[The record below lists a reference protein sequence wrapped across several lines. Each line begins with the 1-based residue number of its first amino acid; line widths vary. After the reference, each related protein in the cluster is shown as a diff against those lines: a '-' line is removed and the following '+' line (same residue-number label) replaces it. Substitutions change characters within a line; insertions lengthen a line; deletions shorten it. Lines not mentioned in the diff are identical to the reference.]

1 MNTLYLITVL
11 AFFAN
16 AFAGSPVLQVDT
28 TQGPMLGHMDAGV
41 RVWKGIPYAQPPV
54 GDLRWEYPIR
64 PAAKTEVY
72 EANVDVNGC
81 AQECV
86 LPPGNCPSFGQSED
100 CLYLTVM
107 SPEGPSSDPDGYP
120 VFFWIHGGAY
130 TQGAGNT
137 PLYNGTTFA
146 QNNVVN
152 VVINYRLGALGFM
165 AGDGMTGNYGLMDQR
180 LALQWT
186 QDNIKSFGGNPAK
199 VTVGGQSAG
208 AMSVGSHLISP
219 GSKGL
224 FSKAIMES
232 NCLGMPYHTRTSAK
246 KNADAM
252 YDYLKCT
259 AGDMECMKAKTAD
272 EIVAAQGAAVK
283 MDRKT
288 LFINF
293 LPFAPM
299 VDPSDPDAVLPK
311 QPLDALAAGEL
322 QQMPILSGSLYDEG
336 TLFVDELFP
345 TKMSKTKY
353 HTVVDAIF
361 GLHNAKKIKK
371 AYPMIEGDKDGRSA
385 FNVLATDLIFY
396 CPLRNV
402 TRGMQQ
408 TLGSAAVP
416 TYQYRFKHVLSFD
429 CWGPNYAFCVGKV
442 CHGSELPFV
451 WNVFEGT
458 AGDDSFS
465 YNATPDERQLALDM
479 NNAWVNFMTSPNP
492 NTGLAVP
499 QTYPLYDPSTSP
511 LVILDEPD
519 YSNENDPRAEYCDM
533 WDSMGYFY

>member
-1 MNTLYLITVL
+1 MMNIIVVL
-11 AFFAN
+11 LLACVLNFIN
-16 AFAGSPVLQVDT
+16 AGSPNLQVST
-28 TQGPMLGHMDAGV
+28 TVGEMLGHMENNV
-41 RVWKGIPYAQPPV
+41 RVWKGIPYAKPPV
-54 GDLRWEYPIR
+54 GDLRWEYPQAPEPMSTI
-64 PAAKTEVY
+64 Y
-72 EANVDVNGC
+72 EANVDVHGC
-81 AQECV
+81 AQDCV
-86 LPPGNCPSFGQSED
+86 LPPGNCPEFGTSED

-107 SPEGPSSDPDGYP
+107 APEAPSQDPEGYP

-146 QNNVVN
+146 NNGVIN

-186 QDNIKSFGGNPAK
+186 QDNIKGFGGNPSR

-232 NCLGMPYHTRTSAK
+232 NCLGMPYHTKSSAK

-252 YDYLKCT
+252 ADYLKCD
-259 AGDMECMKAKTAD
+259 AGDVACMRSKTPEEVLD
-272 EIVAAQGAAVK
+272 AQANAIK

-299 VDPSDPDAVLPK
+299 VDSTDPNAVLPK

-322 QQMPILSGSLYDEG
+322 SAMPILSGSLADEG
-336 TLFVDELFP
+336 LLFVDELFP
-345 TKMSKTKY
+345 DKMSKTKY
-353 HTVVDAIF
+353 HTVIDAIF
-361 GLHNAKKIKK
+361 GLKHAKAIKK
-371 AYPMIEGDKDGRSA
+371 KYPMIEGDKDGRDA

-396 CPLRNV
+396 CPLRNI
-402 TRGMQQ
+402 TRGMQRA
-408 TLGSAAVP
+408 LGKDAVP
-416 TYQYRFKHVLSFD
+416 TYQYKFKHILSFD
-429 CWGPNYAFCVGKV
+429 CWGPDYAFCKGRC

-451 WNVFEGT
+451 FNVFSGN
-458 AGDDSFS
+458 GFS
-465 YNATPDERQLALDM
+465 YNPTADESQLAMDM
-479 NNAWVNFMTSPNP
+479 SNAWANFMQAPLSGP
-492 NTGLAVP
+492 NTGLPVP
-499 QTYPLYDPSTSP
+499 ETYPLYDADSVP
-511 LVILDEPD
+511 LVVLDQPD
-519 YSNENDPRAEYCDM
+519 YSNVNDPRAEYCDM